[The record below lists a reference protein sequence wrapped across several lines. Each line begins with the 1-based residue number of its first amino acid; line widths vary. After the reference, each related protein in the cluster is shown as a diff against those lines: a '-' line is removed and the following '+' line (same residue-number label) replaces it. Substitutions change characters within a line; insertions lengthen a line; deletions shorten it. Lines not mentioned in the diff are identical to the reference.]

1 MWFVGEIV
9 LFLSIALLGIGY
21 FWKERR
27 THIVR
32 GVGWVL
38 FGLFWAFQAPY
49 YIMTGD
55 IINSIATCGALF
67 AFSYLGYHEY
77 LSYKWNEEYEPLRFF
92 AGATFLA
99 SLIYFAI
106 ERFPLVSGGL
116 IKIVADQSA
125 WLTNL
130 AGNSYVAGPIDFAGN
145 SIFYKTTFNEV
156 HVPIMNANINIIL
169 ACTGIHAIAVT
180 LSVAACTRAPTNK
193 RLRAL
198 GILLPTIYIVNLVRN
213 AIIIHFYSS
222 AGWDFDFLHGTIGKG
237 ISLFTLFILI
247 LVVFL
252 ILPELY
258 DNINGIFELPW
269 RKGPGHDHKKHIGR
283 VMNRLMKQK

>member
-1 MWFVGEIV
+1 MWFVGEII

-32 GVGWVL
+32 ALGWIL

-49 YIMTGD
+49 NIAIGD
-55 IINSIATCGALF
+55 VINSIATAGALL
-67 AFSYLGYHEY
+67 AFSFLAYHEY

-92 AGATFLA
+92 AGAAFFA
-99 SLIYFAI
+99 SLIYFAV

-116 IKIVADQSA
+116 IKVVADQSA

-130 AGNSYVAGPIDFAGN
+130 AGSSYVAGPIDFAGN

-156 HVPIMNANINIIL
+156 RVPIVDANINIIL

-180 LSVAACTRAPTNK
+180 ISVAACTKAPTGK

-198 GILLPTIYIVNLVRN
+198 GLLLPTIYLVNLARN
-213 AIIIHFYSS
+213 AIIIHFYSN
-222 AGWDFDFLHGTIGKG
+222 AGWDFDFLHGTLGKA

-247 LVVFL
+247 LVVFI

-258 DNINGIFELPW
+258 DNINGVFELPW
-269 RKGPGHDHKKHIGR
+269 RKKPGHDYKKHIGR
-283 VMNRLMKQK
+283 VMNRIIRPK